1 MLLMNSLSYL
11 ERWLDADVITEGEK
25 GVRMG
30 WLWRDL
36 FINEFWYDLATKELI
51 NDWIDDCIDS

>member
-1 MLLMNSLSYL
+1 
-11 ERWLDADVITEGEK
+11 VG
-25 GVRMG
+25 MG

-51 NDWIDDCIDS
+51 NDWIDECIDS